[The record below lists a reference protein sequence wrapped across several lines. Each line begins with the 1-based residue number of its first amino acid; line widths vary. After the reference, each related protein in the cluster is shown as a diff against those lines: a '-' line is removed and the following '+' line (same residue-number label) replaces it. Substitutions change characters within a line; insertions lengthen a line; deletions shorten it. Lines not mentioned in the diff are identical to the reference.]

1 MSDKVLVAMRVAD
14 ARHVCP
20 GSTIGMCKR
29 CESRVW
35 LSPAAQRQIADLEV
49 VCLQCISLDEIGP
62 EPMEP
67 LDKDEVKALGLN
79 PYLTRDEL
87 MRMLREWKDRH
98 GRTRP

>member
-1 MSDKVLVAMRVAD
+1 MSDKVLLAVRVAD

-20 GSTIGMCKR
+20 GSTIGLCKR

-62 EPMEP
+62 EPMEV
-67 LDKDEVKALGLN
+67 LDKDEVRALGFN
-79 PYLTRDEL
+79 PDRTSDEL
-87 MRMLREWKDRH
+87 MHMLREWKDRH
-98 GRTRP
+98 RRIGP